1 MFKIAIIGAG
11 ASGLIA
17 AIVAARQGAQ
27 VCIYE
32 KNNKIGKKILATGN
46 GRCNVT
52 NQHIELSNYH
62 GQNPSFINPSI
73 NRFQTSTCKEFFSQL
88 GVEMAEGQRGRLYP
102 KSLQSASI
110 SELLAYECNRLGVE
124 INLNAEVRMIEKT
137 TNAFC
142 LRLEDKSLHVKRVL
156 IATGGLAMPIL
167 GSCDSGYEFAKAL
180 GHTLIPTHPTL
191 VQLECKEDLKSISGV
206 KVVGDIEVYIDNEL
220 KSTRSGDILFTNYG
234 ISGSAVLDVSRV
246 ISHAILHKRGVHVK
260 LDLLPEYSKEQLKN
274 LLKKRLEFSNSKSVA
289 FWLEGF
295 INSKLANHISKGLAV
310 KSADDLSN
318 KELTTLVYKL
328 KNMSLHVEDTK
339 GYKSAEVTAGGVN
352 TKEIDAKTMQSKIQK
367 GLYFSG
373 EVVDIDGDCGG
384 YNLHWAWASGYTAG
398 LNIIRKNID

>member
-1 MFKIAIIGAG
+1 MSKIAIIGAG
-11 ASGLIA
+11 ASGLVA
-17 AIVAARQGAQ
+17 AIVAAREGAQ

-62 GQNPSFINPSI
+62 GQNPSFINPSM
-73 NRFQTSTCKEFFSQL
+73 NRFKTSTCKEFFAEL
-88 GVEMAEGQRGRLYP
+88 GVEMVEGQRGRLYP
-102 KSLQSASI
+102 KSLQSSSI
-110 SELLAYECNRLGVE
+110 VELLGYECTRLGVE
-124 INLNAEVRMIEKT
+124 IFLNHEVKKVEKKD
-137 TNAFC
+137 NGFS
-142 LRLEDKSLHVKRVL
+142 LHVEDKSLHVKSVL
-156 IATGGLAMPIL
+156 IATGGLAMPTL
-167 GSCDSGYEFAKAL
+167 GSCDSGYEFAKSF
-180 GHTLIPTHPTL
+180 GHTLIPTHATL
-191 VQLECKEDLKSISGV
+191 VQLVCKEDLKSISGV
-206 KVVGDIEVYIDNEL
+206 KVVGDIEVYIDNEQ

-295 INSKLANHISKGLAV
+295 INSKLASYVAQGLHV
-310 KSADDLSN
+310 KNADDLNN
-318 KELTTLVYKL
+318 KELTKLVYNL

-352 TKEIDAKTMQSKIQK
+352 TKEIDAKTMQSKLQDR
-367 GLYFSG
+367 LYFSG